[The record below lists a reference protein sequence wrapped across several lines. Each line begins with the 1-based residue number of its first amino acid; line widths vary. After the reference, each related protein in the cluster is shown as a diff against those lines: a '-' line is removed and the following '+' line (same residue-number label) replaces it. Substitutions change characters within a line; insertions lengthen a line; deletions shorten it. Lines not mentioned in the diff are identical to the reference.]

1 MNIRKIGIL
10 GGTFDP
16 IHIGHLLLAQWA
28 LDGEGLDEV
37 WLIPTGYSYMKDKQ
51 NIVPAWDRYEMVSR
65 AVEDNPRLSCL
76 DLEILREGATY
87 TCDTLEELRRLYP
100 DYQFYFIFGADC
112 LFTMEEW
119 KDPEKIFANCILLAA
134 MRDENSLAEMERR
147 KRYLEERYEA
157 NIRLLPFLQLEI
169 SSTAVRERI
178 REGGSVRYLV
188 PDRVLSYIQEK
199 GFYGYEEK

>member
-1 MNIRKIGIL
+1 
-10 GGTFDP
+10 
-16 IHIGHLLLAQWA
+16 
-28 LDGEGLDEV
+28 
-37 WLIPTGYSYMKDKQ
+37 
-51 NIVPAWDRYEMVSR
+51 
-65 AVEDNPRLSCL
+65 
-76 DLEILREGATY
+76 
-87 TCDTLEELRRLYP
+87 
-100 DYQFYFIFGADC
+100 
-112 LFTMEEW
+112 MEEW